1 MDPPMRHLALAALLL
16 VPLPAAAE
24 VEFRHAL
31 DDAPLPLDLRP
42 EQTLT
47 EAVERFRETGENP
60 YGGDAEA
67 IAAGE
72 ETYARLCQSCHLAD
86 GSGRIGPNLSDDE
99 WQRERT
105 DTEVGRFEI
114 IYGGGAGSMQ
124 AFGQRLDQDEILKV
138 MAFIDTLRAADG

>member
-1 MDPPMRHLALAALLL
+1 MRHLALAALLL
-16 VPLPAAAE
+16 APLPVAAE

-47 EAVERFRETGENP
+47 EAVERFHETGENP
-60 YGGDAEA
+60 YAGDAEA

-72 ETYARLCQSCHLAD
+72 ETYGRLCQSCHLAD
-86 GSGRIGPNLSDDE
+86 GSGRIGPDLTDDD
-99 WQRERT
+99 WQYERT
-105 DTEVGRFEI
+105 DTDVGRFEI

-124 AFGQRLDQDEILKV
+124 AFGQRIDQDEILEV
-138 MAFIDTLRAADG
+138 MAFIDTLRTGE